1 MLSKL
6 KEKVSTVAGQ
16 IAGLDVPR
24 YAAHTSFFIVL
35 SLFPALVL
43 ALGILRH
50 TGLGVEL
57 LMEILEG
64 FLPKALQEPAA
75 NLVMKAYRST
85 TGTVLSVSALT
96 ALWSASRGIHGL
108 LLGLNN
114 VYRVEETRGW
124 LRTRLTAVFYTFAFL
139 LVMILTL
146 VLHLFGNSMIQW
158 LALQDSFLFR
168 FLEELI
174 GWRFLLLLV
183 VQAAVFT
190 CVYMF
195 LPNGHTRLVDAL
207 PGALFATIGWQ
218 VFTHLYS
225 MYGLVFNQLSVVY
238 GSVYAVALGMLWL
251 YICVSIVFYGG
262 VMNRY
267 LSRKS

>member
-1 MLSKL
+1 MTL
-6 KEKVSTVAGQ
+6 EVMA
-16 IAGLDVPR
+16 LDIPR
-24 YAAHTSFFIVL
+24 YASHASFFIVL

-50 TGLGVEL
+50 TGLGVDL
-57 LMEILEG
+57 LMELLQG

-75 NLVMKAYRST
+75 NLVTKTYRST

-114 VYRVEETRGW
+114 VYRVQETRSW

-139 LVMILTL
+139 LVIILTL
-146 VLHLFGNSMIQW
+146 VLHLFGNHMITW
-158 LALQDSFLFR
+158 LQLQDSFLFR
-168 FLEELI
+168 LLEELI

-183 VQAAVFT
+183 IQTAVFT

-195 LPNGHTRLVDAL
+195 LPNGHNRLVDAL
-207 PGALFATIGWQ
+207 PGALLATIGWQ

-225 MYGLVFNQLSVVY
+225 MYALVFPQLSVVY

-262 VMNRY
+262 ALNRY
-267 LSRKS
+267 LSKKC

>member
-1 MLSKL
+1 MLKNVKGKL
-6 KEKVSTVAGQ
+6 SRWAAE
-16 IAGLDVPR
+16 IAGLDIPR

-57 LMEILEG
+57 LMELLES

-75 NLVMKAYRST
+75 SLVMKAYRST

-96 ALWSASRGIHGL
+96 ALWSASRGVHGL
-108 LLGLNN
+108 LLGLND
-114 VYRVEETRGW
+114 VYQVTETRGW
-124 LRTRLTAVFYTFAFL
+124 IKTRLTAVFYTFAFL
-139 LVMILTL
+139 LVILLTL
-146 VLHLFGNSMIQW
+146 VLHLFGNSLFSLLQ
-158 LALQDSFLFR
+158 LQDSFLFR
-168 FLEELI
+168 LLEELI
-174 GWRFLLLLV
+174 GWRYLLLLLI
-183 VQAAVFT
+183 QAAVFT

-195 LPNGHTRLVDAL
+195 LPNGHTRFADAL
-207 PGALFATIGWQ
+207 PGALLATIGWQ

-225 MYGLVFNQLSVVY
+225 MYGLLFNQLSVVY

-251 YICVSIVFYGG
+251 YICVSILFYGG
-262 VMNRY
+262 ALNRF
-267 LSRKS
+267 LAKKA

>member
-1 MLSKL
+1 MLKNVKGKL
-6 KEKVSTVAGQ
+6 SRWAAE

-262 VMNRY
+262 AMNKY